1 MIGIITK
8 VLMYAGEWQWLQ
20 QGEWQ
25 WLAEWQWF

>member
-8 VLMYAGEWQWLQ
+8 VLMLATGEWQWL

>member
-8 VLMYAGEWQWLQ
+8 VLMLAGEWQWL